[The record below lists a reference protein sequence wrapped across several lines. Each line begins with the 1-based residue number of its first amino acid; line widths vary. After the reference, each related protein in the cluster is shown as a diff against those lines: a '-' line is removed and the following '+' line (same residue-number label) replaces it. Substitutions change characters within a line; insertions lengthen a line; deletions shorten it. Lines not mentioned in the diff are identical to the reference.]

1 MEQDSRGEVM
11 ATLDYLGPKGAL
23 LAAQPGL

>member
-1 MEQDSRGEVM
+1 MEQDSCGDTM